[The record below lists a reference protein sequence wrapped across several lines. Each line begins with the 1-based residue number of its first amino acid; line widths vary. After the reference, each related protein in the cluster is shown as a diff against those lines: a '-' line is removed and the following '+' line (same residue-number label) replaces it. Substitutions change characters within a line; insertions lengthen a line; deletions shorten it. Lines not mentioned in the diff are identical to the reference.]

1 MANSTGI
8 AGTVFRANPILRK
21 VEKRTFNAEAKPQ
34 KTATYAGVFGKTFFF
49 IILMFVG
56 MASTVVLDKTVF
68 ASYPHGSM
76 VVNGV
81 TVSYCIPELLL
92 YAVSLVLLIITA
104 ILGNFWVSAAPVLGI
119 IYSLSQ
125 GYMLTMTFKFV
136 PQYREVG
143 VAAIA
148 VTALIVLV
156 MAVLYLARIIKVTEK
171 FRSIMLTAFV
181 GVIAAS
187 VLGIAFSFI
196 PATKQFM
203 SALQNNLPLS
213 IGISVVMIV
222 IVSMVLLSDFD
233 VIERTVKHGM
243 PRKYEWGA
251 ALGLTFTVVWLY
263 LKVLG
268 LLAKLKK
275 AN

>member
-1 MANSTGI
+1 M
-8 AGTVFRANPILRK
+8 
-21 VEKRTFNAEAKPQ
+21 
-34 KTATYAGVFGKTFFF
+34 
-49 IILMFVG
+49 
-56 MASTVVLDKTVF
+56 
-68 ASYPHGSM
+68 GSEM
-76 VVNGV
+76 
-81 TVSYCIPELLL
+81 CIRDR
-92 YAVSLVLLIITA
+92 
-104 ILGNFWVSAAPVLGI
+104 
-119 IYSLSQ
+119 
-125 GYMLTMTFKFV
+125 
-136 PQYREVG
+136 YREVG

-213 IGISVVMIV
+213 IGISVVMII